1 LTPRDAAPRIER
13 VGAAFRATPWT
24 GPAPPGGWAE
34 AFALYASDDP
44 GAPPMLGRHAHAGDT
59 IVFTPRFAPASGV
72 RVRALFR
79 PQAGAPV
86 TVWFG
91 GVPAPPRAPT
101 TRVVSVTPSAAV
113 WPENV
118 LRLYV
123 TFSAP
128 MRIGVAWEHLR
139 VLDATGRAMGG
150 MFVEIDQELWDPGGQ
165 RLTVLF
171 DPARIKR
178 GLVDHINEGPPLKAG
193 ETCTLEIDA
202 LWRDAAG
209 GLLAAPHR
217 QSFAVGPPLRAGL
230 DPAEW
235 RLTPPASGRDPVVV
249 DFPHPLD
256 AALALRAFKVT
267 RHSED
272 VECLAELEEG
282 ETRLRL
288 TPAAR
293 WRPGAHLLEADPV
306 LEDVAGNRIGR
317 AFDIERKHGG
327 DRAEARA
334 ARVSFR
340 V

>member
-1 LTPRDAAPRIER
+1 MSGAEAAPRIER
-13 VGAAFRATPWT
+13 VGAAFRAAPWT
-24 GPAPPGGWAE
+24 GPPPSGGWAE
-34 AFALYASDDP
+34 AFAVYASEDP
-44 GAPPMLGRHAHAGDT
+44 GAPAMLGRHTRAGDA

-72 RVRALFR
+72 RVRALFH

-91 GVPAPPRAPT
+91 GVPAPQRAPT
-101 TRVVSVTPSAAV
+101 TRVLTVTPSAPV

-123 TFSAP
+123 SFSAP

-139 VLDATGRAMGG
+139 VLDAGGRAMGG
-150 MFVEIDQELWDPGGQ
+150 MFVEIDQELWDPSGR
-165 RLTVLF
+165 RLTALF

-178 GLVDHINEGPPLKAG
+178 GLVDHINEGPPLKVG
-193 ETCTLEIDA
+193 EICTLEIDA

-209 GLLAAPHR
+209 GLLAAPYR
-217 QSFAVGPPLRAGL
+217 QRFAVGPPLRAGL
-230 DPAEW
+230 DPADW
-235 RLTPPASGRDPVVV
+235 RVTPPATAADPLVV

-267 RHSED
+267 RHGEEIAC
-272 VECLAELEEG
+272 VAELAQD

-288 TPAAR
+288 TPASC
-293 WRPGAHLLEADPV
+293 WSSGAHLLEADPV
-306 LEDVAGNRIGR
+306 LEDIAGNRIGR
-317 AFDIERKHGG
+317 AFDIETKPGRE
-327 DRAEARA
+327 RAEARA

>member
-1 LTPRDAAPRIER
+1 MTEEDAAPRIER
-13 VGAAFRATPWT
+13 VGAAFRATPWI
-24 GPAPPGGWAE
+24 GPPPPGGWAE
-34 AFALYASDDP
+34 AFALYASEDP
-44 GAPPMLGRHAHAGDT
+44 GAPPLLGRHAWAKDA
-59 IVFTPRFAPASGV
+59 IIFTPRFAPSPAV

-86 TVWFG
+86 TAWFG
-91 GVPAPPRAPT
+91 GVPAPQRAPT
-101 TRVVSVTPSAAV
+101 TCVVSVTPSATV

-139 VLDATGRAMGG
+139 VLDAHGQTMGG
-150 MFVEIDQELWDPGGQ
+150 MFVEIDQELWDPSGR

-171 DPARIKR
+171 DPGRIKR

-209 GLLAAPHR
+209 GLLSGPHR
-217 QSFAVGPPLRAGL
+217 HTFCVGPALRAGL
-230 DPAEW
+230 DPADW
-235 RLTPPASGRDPVVV
+235 RVIPPTSAGDPLVI

-256 AALALRAFKVT
+256 AALGVRAFKVT
-267 RHSED
+267 QHGDE
-272 VECLAELEEG
+272 VACLADLGKG

-288 TPAAR
+288 TPVSG

-306 LEDVAGNRIGR
+306 LEDIAGNRIGR
-317 AFDIERKHGG
+317 AFDVETKRGG
-327 DRAEARA
+327 GRPEASA
-334 ARVSFR
+334 ARLSFQ